1 MGHGPMAPWPHEQIQ
16 DGPCFDTP
24 PTSEGGCVHE
34 CVAGLVHSAIKR
46 AVDGKVVLLESSVRA
61 LSLCNSVLPASD
73 MCPRKQQ
80 LARNILPNFSFTD
93 LFDALKPSPPSSW

>member
-1 MGHGPMAPWPHEQIQ
+1 MGPLMAPWQQVQ
-16 DGPCFDTP
+16 DGPCFDISL

-61 LSLCNSVLPASD
+61 LPLCNSVLPASD

-93 LFDALKPSPPSSW
+93 LFDALKPPPPSSW